1 MSKRPFGAAWLAA
14 PLSLALAFSA
24 AAKPDA
30 AAFPAFVA
38 GLWPLAQSHGVSR
51 ETFDAAFRGVTFN
64 PAVIPSDNVQAEFVK
79 PIWEYLA
86 GAVSPRRIAAG
97 RANADAQGQWL
108 DKAERTYGVDKAVIL
123 GIWGLETDF
132 GGFQGSDSVVRQ
144 LASLAFIHD
153 RGDYFRD
160 ELIAALEI
168 LQAGDVTPKTMKGSW
183 AGAMGQTQ
191 FMPSSFLAEAVD
203 FTGEGKRDIWNSP
216 GDAIGSTANY
226 LKDHG
231 WIAGQPWG
239 FEVRLPDS
247 FALKA
252 ADSDALAPFSAFA
265 ARGVKRADGRALPA
279 AGEGKLFLPAGLKG
293 PALLITENFAV
304 IKTYNNSSSYALAVA
319 LLGDECFGRGGI
331 KAAWPTHDRTMSASQ
346 LKHMQA
352 KLAAMGYEVG
362 KIDGKVGEQMRAA
375 MRAYQVKLGW
385 PPDGYPTPALLAA
398 LDKKA

>member
-1 MSKRPFGAAWLAA
+1 MSKRPLSGLWRAA
-14 PLSLALAFSA
+14 PLAFALSFSA
-24 AAKPDA
+24 TAKPA
-30 AAFPAFVA
+30 AAGFLAFVA
-38 GLWPLAQSHGVSR
+38 DLWPLAQQHGVSR
-51 ETFDAAFRGVTFN
+51 ATFDAAFRGVTFN
-64 PAVIPSDNVQAEFVK
+64 PAVIPSDNTQAEFVK

-86 GAVSPRRIAAG
+86 GAVSPRRVASG
-97 RANADAQGQWL
+97 HENADSQARWL

-144 LASLAFIHD
+144 LASLAYIRD

-168 LQAGDVTPKTMKGSW
+168 LEAGDVTPKSMRGSW

-191 FMPSSFLAEAVD
+191 FMPSSFLADAVD

-216 GDAIGSTANY
+216 ADAIGSTANY
-226 LKDHG
+226 LKHHG
-231 WIAGQPWG
+231 WISGQPWG

-247 FALKA
+247 FDLKA

-265 ARGVKRADGRALPA
+265 SRGVRRADGRALPG
-279 AGEGKLFLPAGLKG
+279 AGEGKLFLPAGIKG
-293 PALLITENFAV
+293 PTLLVTENFAV

-319 LLGDECFGRGGI
+319 LLGDECFGRGGV
-331 KAAWPTHDRTMSASQ
+331 KAAWPTHERNLSVTQ

-352 KLAAMGYEVG
+352 KLSAHGYDVG
-362 KIDGKVGEQMRAA
+362 KIDGKIGEQMRAA
-375 MRAYQVKLGW
+375 IRAYQDKLGW
-385 PPDGYPTPALLAA
+385 PPDGYPTSALLQA
-398 LDKKA
+398 LDKKV

>member
-1 MSKRPFGAAWLAA
+1 MSRRRVLAA
-14 PLSLALAFSA
+14 ALALALASSA
-24 AAKPDA
+24 ALAKPDA
-30 AAFPAFVA
+30 SGFPAFVA

-79 PIWEYLA
+79 PIWDYLA
-86 GAVSPRRIAAG
+86 GAVSPRRVAAG
-97 RANADAQGQWL
+97 RENADAQAQWL

-132 GGFQGSDSVVRQ
+132 GGFQGNDSVIRQ

-168 LQAGDVTPKTMKGSW
+168 LQAGDVTPKAMKGSW

-191 FMPSSFLAEAVD
+191 FMPSSFLADAVD

-216 GDAIGSTANY
+216 ADAIGSTANY
-226 LKDHG
+226 LKHHG
-231 WIAGQPWG
+231 WIAGEPWG
-239 FEVRLPDS
+239 FEVSLPDG

-252 ADSDALAPFSAFA
+252 ADSDQIAPFAAFA

-279 AGEGKLFLPAGLKG
+279 SGEGKLFLPAGLKG
-293 PALLITENFAV
+293 PALLVTENFAV

-319 LLGDECFGRGGI
+319 LLGDEAFGRGGLS
-331 KAAWPTHDRTMSASQ
+331 APWPTHDRTMSASQ

-352 KLAAMGYEVG
+352 KLSAMGYDVG

-375 MRAYQVKLGW
+375 IRAYQVKLGW